1 MRVRVGEL
9 ESVGLHERM
18 TLSKEQSR
26 LRWRELRD
34 LWNEWDPIGV
44 LLSNGGPAD
53 EYDSY
58 LGPSLRLL
66 EQGASSGEIERYLEE
81 VIGNHMGLGQH
92 GINYVRSTAFAT
104 KLSSW
109 FSSRWAGSHI

>member
-1 MRVRVGEL
+1 MNL
-9 ESVGLHERM
+9 
-18 TLSKEQSR
+18 TKEQSR
-26 LRWRELRD
+26 LRWREIRD

-44 LLSNGGPAD
+44 GPAEGGPLD

-66 EQGASSGEIERYLEE
+66 EQGASPEEIGRYLEE
-81 VIGNHMGLGQH
+81 IVGDHMGLGASGVH
-92 GINYVRSTAFAT
+92 YVRSTAFGA

-109 FSSRWAGSHI
+109 FASYRSGREEPLPNHAI